1 MPFQMARTARLLA
14 LAGFFGLASFAGNAA
29 DVTLYSY
36 HAEPPFVTGDNKGLT
51 YELAEFLGKKT
62 GNKFEVKVLPRAR
75 VDQAVQQADFK
86 DVVVWVFPAWFKD
99 KDKTTYLWSDAVF
112 PDENIVVSTLTRKVE
127 YSGPEALKGMSF
139 GGVLGHKYGGIDDL
153 VAAGGIE
160 RADANNE
167 ETNLKKVASGRIDA
181 TLLPRSSATYLLP
194 ELGIE
199 GKVHVSKNPQSS
211 YTRHILVG
219 KKSGELHKQINAAI
233 GEMPKDAGWLETLK
247 KYKVKAN

>member
-1 MPFQMARTARLLA
+1 MRFNVAKTARLLA
-14 LAGFFGLASFAGNAA
+14 LAGLFGLSSLAAKAA

-36 HAEPPFVTGDNKGLT
+36 HAEPPFVTGEGKGLT

-75 VDQAVQQADFK
+75 VDQAVQQPDFK

-112 PDENIVVSTLTRKVE
+112 ADDNIVVSSLAKKVE
-127 YSGPEALKGMSF
+127 YSGPESLKGMSF
-139 GGVLGHKYGGIDDL
+139 GGVLGHKYAGIDDI

-160 RADANNE
+160 RSDANNE
-167 ETNLKKVASGRIDA
+167 ETNLKKVASGRVDA
-181 TLLPRSSATYLLP
+181 TLLPRSSATYLFP

-199 GKVHVSKNPQSS
+199 GKVHVSRNPQSS
-211 YTRHILVG
+211 YTRHVLIG
-219 KKSGELHKQINAAI
+219 KKNSELQKQINAAI
-233 GEMPKDAGWLETLK
+233 GEMRKDAGWLETLK
-247 KYKVKAN
+247 KYKVKAS